1 MIRLLHIAW
10 QSVSRQRMRSTL
22 TALSLILGVTALTSV
37 AAAQEV
43 MQQTITRT
51 ALLTGGPTVTTAI
64 TITADDPIQSAAHWQ
79 TIIRGIY
86 GTDADVARV
95 AHIDGL
101 RLTQDGVPRAELD
114 IRSVDPQLADI
125 RPFETVAGTWLDTA
139 ASTLAPAIVLN
150 LAAAQQYNDTGHW
163 TLYYGNAGEYR
174 AATVSGVV
182 DDGEPSPIAYLD
194 LTQSGPWLSSAAG
207 GDSDAV
213 ALHTH
218 IPGVDDTELRAS
230 LVRTQNL
237 ADRAGEI
244 GNAQR
249 TDTVGQ
255 LTNELG
261 TTARVFIAVAVIALT
276 IAALGML
283 NIGLSTLAERS
294 DELALRRAFGAHRRD
309 VITLM
314 LLEAQLVA
322 LTGGTLGV
330 LTAYAAMPL
339 TLTAFGTTATAT
351 FPIEAAL
358 AGVAAGSAAAL
369 AGAVAPA
376 LKAIRV
382 PIASIMRG

>member
-1 MIRLLHIAW
+1 MTRLLHIAW

-64 TITADDPIQSAAHWQ
+64 SIAAADPIQTAAHWQ
-79 TIIRGIY
+79 TIIHGTY
-86 GTDADVARV
+86 GADADVARV

-101 RLTQDGVPRAELD
+101 RLTQDGAPRAELD
-114 IRSVDPQLADI
+114 IRAVDPQLTAI
-125 RPFETVAGTWLDTA
+125 RPFEAVAGTWIDVA
-139 ASTLAPAIVLN
+139 PSTLAPTIVLN

-163 TLYYGNAGEYR
+163 MLHYGNAGEQR
-174 AATVSGVV
+174 AATVSGIV
-182 DDGEPSPIAYLD
+182 DDGETSPIAYLD
-194 LTQSGPWLSSAAG
+194 LTQSGPWLSSASGAVG
-207 GDSDAV
+207 GTV
-213 ALHTH
+213 AIHVH
-218 IPGVDDTELRAS
+218 VPGLSDTELHAN
-230 LVRTQNL
+230 LVRIQNL
-237 ADRAGEI
+237 ADQAGEV

-249 TDTVGQ
+249 TDTVGE
-255 LTNELG
+255 LTSELD

-339 TLTAFGTTATAT
+339 TLTAFGATTTAT

-358 AGVAAGSAAAL
+358 AGVSAGSVAAFVGAL
-369 AGAVAPA
+369 APA